1 MIDESADH
9 RYIRSSAS
17 TGTTE
22 SAYNGGMSS
31 HQRRASIAV
40 IGAGP
45 RGTSLIER
53 IGASLPTGASL
64 DLHVIDDAQWGAGRI
79 WRTDQDRELC
89 MNTLADAVT
98 LFTEPGA
105 SISGPVREGPTLF
118 EWCMLAFEAAGSAAS
133 RAPDADLPNPG
144 SAALVTGPDPDRAAR
159 LAAIP
164 PTRRE
169 AFAAFGARRGLAAD
183 YAVELA
189 ALRPESHPSRAL
201 YGEYLVWCFERAV
214 AALPAGARVIRHSS
228 RAVGVERIERPGDGP
243 AEAVALSDGS
253 TVRADAVIIASGWMP
268 RATTDAER
276 GIEQHLAAHPGFVW
290 VRPGSPAE
298 QDLHLVPDGA
308 RAIVRGL
315 GMGFFDAAALLTI
328 GRGGRFVEDPQAL
341 GGLRYEA
348 SGREP
353 VLHVTSR
360 RGVPFRS
367 KTLYG
372 SLPPRTEQ
380 RFLRAVDWSA
390 VPRPID
396 FDRLIWP
403 RVVADAYTDFVTTL
417 GRVRP
422 EAVDGDVSTVLSEIA
437 RELDEMLGASA
448 ETTGAPLP
456 PADLDLAPARMNAV
470 LSRFVPREADRFD
483 LLAEM
488 HPAHGRF
495 ANAAEFDAWVRERVA
510 DDLREAELGLDSAVK
525 AGLWSVSTARGAV
538 SRIGSMG
545 GFDAESRGNG
555 YRAVMAVG
563 GLVGSGPPAFRNRQ
577 LLALAEAGIV
587 QFVGPGARLVLDER
601 GFTTMS
607 PAVDGAE
614 VSATVLIDAWM
625 HFHDVSATADPL
637 AASLLAA
644 GRARPF
650 SVRSRDGRDVATSA
664 FDVDAG
670 TGRIVRADGDPDP
683 DVHIA
688 GIPVDDALHDTII
701 SPMPGTDPPMLR
713 ETDRVARSAIR
724 TALAAVAPAP
734 AADTTPAPEGAS
746 SD

>member
-1 MIDESADH
+1 
-9 RYIRSSAS
+9 
-17 TGTTE
+17 
-22 SAYNGGMSS
+22 MSS
-31 HQRRASIAV
+31 QPRRASIAI

-53 IGASLPTGASL
+53 IGALLPQGVSL
-64 DLHVIDDAQWGAGRI
+64 DLHIIDDAPPGSGRI

-105 SISGPVREGPTLF
+105 SVTGPVREGPTLY
-118 EWCMLAFEAAGSAAS
+118 EWCLLAFAADPEAGIPGAADS
-133 RAPDADLPNPG
+133 GTTPPG
-144 SAALVTGPDPDRAAR
+144 TAALVVGPDPDRPAR

-164 PTRRE
+164 RSHR
-169 AFAAFGARRGLAAD
+169 AAFDAFPPRPGLAVD
-183 YAVELA
+183 YGVELA

-201 YGEYLVWCFERAV
+201 YGEYLAWCFDRAV
-214 AALPAGARVIRHSS
+214 ALLPKGVRAIQHRG
-228 RAVGVERIERPGDGP
+228 RAVGVAHDEGAASETVPSETVSL
-243 AEAVALSDGS
+243 ADGS
-253 TVRADAVIIASGWMP
+253 AVLADAVIIATGWMP
-268 RATTDAER
+268 RTPTEAER
-276 GIEQHLAAHPGFVW
+276 GIEQHLAAHPSFVW

-298 QDLHLVPDGA
+298 QRLDFVPDGA

-328 GRGGRFVEDPQAL
+328 GRGGRFAADPTAP

-353 VLHVTSR
+353 RLHVTSR
-360 RGVPFRS
+360 RGVPFRA

-380 RFLRAVDWSA
+380 RFLRSVDWSA
-390 VPRPID
+390 APRPID
-396 FDRLIWP
+396 FDRAVWP

-417 GRVRP
+417 HRVRP
-422 EAVDGDVSTVLSEIA
+422 EAVPGGLPDALAAIEHGLEDVLS
-437 RELDEMLGASA
+437 ASA
-448 ETTGAPLP
+448 TGAPGSRSDAAL
-456 PADLDLAPARMNAV
+456 ADLNLAPARMNAA
-470 LSRFVPREADRFD
+470 LEPLIPNPADRFD

-488 HPAHGRF
+488 HPARGPF
-495 ANAAEFDAWVRERVA
+495 PNAAAFDAWVRSRVA
-510 DDLREAELGLDSAVK
+510 DDLREAELGRDSAVK

-538 SRIGSMG
+538 SRIGTMG

-555 YRAVMAVG
+555 YRTVMAVG
-563 GLVGSGPPAFRNRQ
+563 ALAGSGPPAFRNRQ

-587 QFVGPGARLVLDER
+587 RFIGPGARLVLDDR

-607 PAVDGAE
+607 PAVADAE
-614 VSATVLIDAWM
+614 VSAPVLVDAWM

-637 AASLLAA
+637 ARSLLDA

-650 SVRSRDGRDVATSA
+650 AVRARDGREVATAA
-664 FDVDAG
+664 FDVRAED
-670 TGRIVRADGDPDP
+670 GRIVRADGTPDP
-683 DVHIA
+683 AVHIA

-713 ETDRVARSAIR
+713 ETDRVAGSAIR
-724 TALAAVAPAP
+724 TALAAARI
-734 AADTTPAPEGAS
+734 EGAQH
-746 SD
+746 D